1 MTLQDAPS
9 RARIVRGQLILGLE
23 RHLLKARLQRE
34 HSVRLAGRMRIR
46 VRPGDAVGREIF
58 LYGTAEYHLGGV
70 LEELIAPGD
79 TVVDIGANIGEH
91 TLRAAWRT
99 GPTGRVFA
107 FEPQPAV
114 YATLTRNIADNGFE
128 GRVTAICAA
137 VSDRAGDGE
146 LHLPEESDNSGL
158 ATLEALTPRIGA
170 PAARTVVTRV
180 TLVRL
185 DDVLAEHGR
194 PVSVVKVDVEGHE
207 LAALAGADRTIS
219 TSRPAVLF
227 EVDADASTWWA
238 PDSVAS
244 FLRERDYA
252 ILGIFGD
259 GDRRRLAE
267 IGDDVDPDRLRE
279 RWKGPRYAINLVALD
294 RHDPRLRTLVAGGRA
309 T

>member
-1 MTLQDAPS
+1 VTRHDGPS

-23 RHLLKARLQRE
+23 RRLLRARLERE
-34 HSVRLAGRMRIR
+34 HSVQLAGRMRIR

-70 LEELIAPGD
+70 LEALIAPGD

-107 FEPQPAV
+107 FEPQPTV
-114 YATLTRNIADNGFE
+114 YDTLARNIAANGFQD
-128 GRVTAICAA
+128 RVTAICAA
-137 VSDRAGDGE
+137 VSDHAGDGE
-146 LHLPEESDNSGL
+146 LYLPEASDNSGL

-180 TLVRL
+180 PLVRL

-207 LAALAGADRTIS
+207 LAALAGAAQTIS
-219 TSRPAVLF
+219 ASRPAILF

-238 PDSVAS
+238 PDSVATS
-244 FLRERDYA
+244 LRDRDYA
-252 ILGIFGD
+252 ILGIFAD
-259 GDRRRLAE
+259 GERRHLAE
-267 IGDDVDPDRLRE
+267 LGDHVDPDRLRE

-294 RHDPRLRTLVAGGRA
+294 RHDPRLRRLVAGG
-309 T
+309 TPT